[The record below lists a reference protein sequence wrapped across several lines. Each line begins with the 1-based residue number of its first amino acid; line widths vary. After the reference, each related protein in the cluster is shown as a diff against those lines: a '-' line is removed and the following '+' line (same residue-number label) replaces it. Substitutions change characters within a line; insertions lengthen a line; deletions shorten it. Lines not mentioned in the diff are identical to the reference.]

1 MLLQLQDLFI
11 GYLIEQPDLMGN
23 KIVLLPD
30 NVANQ
35 IAAGEV
41 VQRPASAVKELLE
54 NAIDAKATEIHLV
67 VLDAGKSL
75 IQVTD
80 NGAGMSETDIRM
92 AFERHATSKIKSAQ
106 DLFNLHT
113 KGFRGEALASI
124 AAVAQVQCK
133 SKTKTDDLAS
143 TIKIEGSKVT
153 EQDYTSG
160 VEGTTI
166 SIKNLF
172 FNIPARRNFLKSNQ
186 IEFKHI
192 IDEFERVAL
201 AHPDIQF
208 RLTHNKTEIFN
219 LAKGNLRQRI
229 VAVFGNKYN
238 ERLVPVLED
247 TDLVNLSGFII
258 KPSHAKRTRG
268 EQFFFVNNRFIK
280 SPFLHRAIVDAFD
293 GLISSDQHPSY
304 FVFMDI
310 DPAKIDVNIHPTKT
324 EIKFED
330 EHFIFAI
337 LKSAIKKSLGQFNVA
352 PSIDFDADLQFHVPP
367 AKPGIVVPPP
377 RIDIDPEYN
386 PFKQDTVIR
395 TAGKRARGEQLDT
408 NQNWEKLFKGLEE
421 EPKEE
426 QIELDVSFNA
436 TKQKPLVLNN
446 KYILYS
452 VQSGLTILNTKRA
465 LERIFYQDFINQLE
479 NHTAL
484 SQQILFPV
492 SLNLAAGDMKV
503 LKDIQTELVALGFD
517 LNFAGP
523 QMVVINGAPLHISE
537 GEIKSVIEELLE
549 SAKSENRDFEL
560 NKYKKLAERLAVRA
574 ATYHHQHLSEEEQLS
589 LMDKLFAT
597 DNPYLSLGGKP
608 TLAQVDFNELDK
620 FFN

>member
-1 MLLQLQDLFI
+1 
-11 GYLIEQPDLMGN
+11 MGN

-75 IQVTD
+75 MQVTD

-133 SKTKTDDLAS
+133 SKTETDDLAS
-143 TIKIEGSKVT
+143 IIKIEGSKVT

-160 VEGTTI
+160 VKGTTI

-192 IDEFERVAL
+192 IDEFERVSL

-238 ERLVPVLED
+238 ERLVPILED

-310 DPAKIDVNIHPTKT
+310 DPSKIDVNIHPTKT

-330 EHFIFAI
+330 EHLIFAI
-337 LKSAIKKSLGQFNVA
+337 LKSSIKKSLGQFNVT

-367 AKPGIVVPPP
+367 ARPGTVTPPP

-395 TAGKRARGEQLDT
+395 TAGKRARGEQLDR
-408 NQNWEKLFKGLEE
+408 NQNWEKLFEGLEE

-426 QIELDVSFNA
+426 QIEMSVSFNEK
-436 TKQKPLVLNN
+436 KQTPLVLSN

-479 NHTAL
+479 NHSAL

-549 SAKSENRDFEL
+549 SAKSENRDFEI

-574 ATYHHQHLSEEEQLS
+574 ATFNHQHLSEKEQLG

-597 DNPYLSLGGKP
+597 GNPYLSLGGRP

>member
-1 MLLQLQDLFI
+1 MQDLFT

-80 NGAGMSETDIRM
+80 NGGGMSETDIRM
-92 AFERHATSKIKSAQ
+92 AFERHATSKIKTAQ

-133 SKTKTDDLAS
+133 SKSETDDLAS

-153 EQDYTSG
+153 NQDYSSG
-160 VEGTTI
+160 VNGTTI

-192 IDEFERVAL
+192 IDEFERVSL
-201 AHPDIQF
+201 AHPDVQF
-208 RLTHNKTEIFN
+208 RLTHNTSEIFN
-219 LAKGNLRQRI
+219 LAKGNVRQRI

-238 ERLVPVLED
+238 ERLVPVEED

-258 KPSHAKRTRG
+258 KPSHARRTRG

-352 PSIDFDADLQFHVPP
+352 PSIDFEADLQFQVPP
-367 AKPGIVVPPP
+367 ATPGSVVPPP

-408 NQNWEKLFKGLEE
+408 NQNWEKLFDGLEE
-421 EPKEE
+421 DPKEE
-426 QIELDVSFNA
+426 QIEMDVSFNDK
-436 TKQKPLVLNN
+436 KQKPLVLNN

-465 LERIFYQDFINQLE
+465 LERIFYQDFINQYE
-479 NHTAL
+479 NQSAL

-492 SLNLAAGDMKV
+492 SLNLAAGDMKI
-503 LKDIQTELVALGFD
+503 LKDIQSELIALGFD
-517 LNFAGP
+517 INFAGP
-523 QMVVINGAPLHISE
+523 QMVVINGAPLHITE
-537 GEIKSVIEELLE
+537 GEIKTVIEELLE

-574 ATYHHQHLSEEEQLS
+574 ATYHHQHINEEEQLG

>member
-1 MLLQLQDLFI
+1 
-11 GYLIEQPDLMGN
+11 MGD

-80 NGAGMSETDIRM
+80 NGSGMSETDIRM

-124 AAVAQVQCK
+124 AAVAQVNCK
-133 SKTKTDDLAS
+133 SKTETDDLAS
-143 TIKIEGSKVT
+143 TLKIEGSKVT
-153 EQDYTSG
+153 EQEYTSG
-160 VEGTTI
+160 INGTTI

-192 IDEFERVAL
+192 IDEFERVSL

-219 LAKGNLRQRI
+219 LAKGNFRQRI

-238 ERLVPVLED
+238 ERLVPVQEE
-247 TDLVNLSGFII
+247 TDLVNLSGFVI

-304 FVFMDI
+304 FVFMEI

-352 PSIDFDADLQFHVPP
+352 PSIDFDADLQFQVPP
-367 AKPGIVVPPP
+367 AKPDAFVPPP

-395 TAGKRARGEQLDT
+395 TAGKRARGEQLDP
-408 NQNWEKLFKGLEE
+408 NQNWEKMFEGLKE

-426 QIELDVSFNA
+426 QIEMNVSFSEK
-436 TKQKPLVLNN
+436 KQQPLVLSN

-479 NHTAL
+479 NHSAL

-492 SLNLAAGDMKV
+492 SINLAAGDMKI
-503 LKDIQTELVALGFD
+503 LKDIETELVALGFD
-517 LNFAGP
+517 LNIAGP
-523 QMVVINGAPLHISE
+523 QIVVINGAPLHISE

-549 SAKSENRDFEL
+549 SAKSENRDFEI

-574 ATYHHQHLSEEEQLS
+574 ASYQHQHLSEEEQFG

-597 DNPYLSLGGKP
+597 ENPYLSLGGRP